1 MALAGSS
8 EVSRG
13 TQEAATRGV
22 AWRDRAEATPCLPRE
37 QLDILFEPLLPF
49 ALAQV
54 PVTQQWAW
62 LHHSF
67 ILTEP
72 RSRSCLP
79 FEGHILSGPRL
90 WSARMGTSTCCL

>member
-37 QLDILFEPLLPF
+37 QLDILFEPLLPCR
-49 ALAQV
+49 ALCPRPGACDPAMGLAASQLRSHRAQE
-54 PVTQQWAW
+54 Q
-62 LHHSF
+62 
-67 ILTEP
+67 
-72 RSRSCLP
+72 
-79 FEGHILSGPRL
+79 ILS
-90 WSARMGTSTCCL
+90 AV

>member
-1 MALAGSS
+1 MAW
-8 EVSRG
+8 
-13 TQEAATRGV
+13 RGV
-22 AWRDRAEATPCLPRE
+22 TGLRPLPASPGNSLTSCLNLCFPAG
-37 QLDILFEPLLPF
+37 PF

-67 ILTEP
+67 VLTEP